1 MDVSNFCKSI
11 GYNNPM
17 ETTSTKE
24 LVEQLSNNLVTY
36 TRGKIAAPYFIE
48 STIED
53 IGSVIL
59 SRGAR
64 FLLDYRTD
72 EIHIVHPVLNVPYGD
87 YMRKLKSFVDDLR
100 KNQLEDYLTGNI
112 NDFDFS
118 NGPDEEFAKKAGVEY
133 DYVFPSANKRLVI
146 WYKKERSESNDKGR
160 A

>member
-11 GYNNPM
+11 GYDNPM

-24 LVEQLSNNLVTY
+24 LVEQLSNNLVMTY

-48 STIED
+48 STIEG

-59 SRGAR
+59 CRGVR
-64 FLLDYRTD
+64 FLLDYRTN
-72 EIHIVHPVLNVPYGD
+72 EIYKVHPVLNVPYGD
-87 YMRKLKSFVDDLR
+87 YMRKIKSFVDDLR
-100 KNQLEDYLTGNI
+100 KNQLEDYLIGNIESFTGN
-112 NDFDFS
+112 
-118 NGPDEEFAKKAGVEY
+118 PDDEFAKKAGVGY
-133 DYVFPSANKRLVI
+133 DYVFPSTNKRLVI